1 MMAQAAG
8 GFNNSGQ
15 PLSPPGAMSQRTD
28 MQAQGAMQLPD
39 AAYGEQQDFQA
50 IQAGAAMA
58 GMPNT
63 PMPVRLS
70 DPTMN
75 PDEPVT
81 AGAPVGD
88 GPGLDALPTDSPFSQ
103 DMQMIAKYM
112 PQFEAMAADENTPE
126 TFRLFVRWVRSFR

>member
-1 MMAQAAG
+1 
-8 GFNNSGQ
+8 
-15 PLSPPGAMSQRTD
+15 

-70 DPTMN
+70 EPTMN